1 MNSKLPA
8 FLRSTLNPANNGR
21 NTYIVAHAA
30 VTVAG
35 AVVGLSPVL
44 LAFGC
49 VAAIA
54 GQLRERWGV
63 YKEEALQ
70 QKVTQNDLIE
80 SFREMRE
87 PTSSD
92 GVSKKASSYSNFLET
107 FKTYTS
113 NPTNVGMY
121 AVNMLSALNGNLN
134 LARQVAESKQENIQP
149 LLDVQAEMHR
159 IGDSMVLKVATD
171 DFLNAMEKPAVKDL
185 SEISY
190 NLVNIRVAAEANNA
204 LLGFNPRGDTE
215 ENKRVCQWRLNH
227 LKSRFQQEKETI
239 EGDLVISEND
249 SEKVQMVKI
258 KILQEM
264 SNIAEKIDQTTRFI
278 AEQDRTTLYAAWN
291 TMHES
296 NKDDQTL
303 ESKVFQM
310 EAFQECL
317 VQFSKTNLIMSDPI
331 MFADRLNDRAV
342 LYQSEPS
349 ADKTIGL
356 RLEKV
361 KDFSIAFIK
370 THAVN
375 AAEACFRDMYR
386 EGSSEQDYGK
396 LMSNTL
402 LLRDAAQTQEIAV
415 KFVPDSIRD
424 SIREESL
431 IERLAHIKSTL
442 ALGMNESTGAKIEYL
457 ARTSGN
463 KAHDIIEK
471 EISVAES
478 AIQAMRITNT
488 AMQANSNTPAIV

>member
-1 MNSKLPA
+1 MNSKLLA
-8 FLRSTLNPANNGR
+8 FLRSTFNTANNGR

-35 AVVGLSPVL
+35 AAVGLSPVL

-49 VAAIA
+49 VAAVA
-54 GQLRERWGV
+54 GQIRERWGV

-80 SFREMRE
+80 SFKEMRE

-92 GVSKKASSYSNFLET
+92 SISKKASSYSNFLET

-113 NPTNVGMY
+113 NPANVGMY

-134 LARQVAESKQENIQP
+134 LARQMAESEHENIQP

-159 IGDSMVLKVATD
+159 IGDSMVLKVATAN
-171 DFLNAMEKPAVKDL
+171 FLNAIEKPAAKDL
-185 SEISY
+185 FEIAY
-190 NLVNIRVAAEANNA
+190 NLVDIRVAAESNNA

-239 EGDLVISEND
+239 ESDLVINEND
-249 SEKVQMVKI
+249 SDKVQMIKI
-258 KILQEM
+258 KILKEM
-264 SNIAEKIDQTTRFI
+264 PNIAEKIDQTTRFI
-278 AEQDRTTLYAAWN
+278 AEKDRTTLYAAWN

-303 ESKVFQM
+303 ESKVFKM

-317 VQFSKTNLIMSDPI
+317 VQFSKQNLIMSDPI

-349 ADKTIGL
+349 ADTTIGL

-361 KDFSIAFIK
+361 KEFSIAFIK
-370 THAVN
+370 THVAN
-375 AAEACFRDMYR
+375 AAEACIRDMYR
-386 EGSSEQDYGK
+386 EGPVEQDYTQ
-396 LMSNTL
+396 LMSNIL
-402 LLRDAAQTQEIAV
+402 LVRDAAQVLAISE
-415 KFVPDSIRD
+415 KFSPDSIQGPMQVAKITARFD
-424 SIREESL
+424 
-431 IERLAHIKSTL
+431 HIKSTL
-442 ALGMNESTGAKIEYL
+442 ALGIDESTEKTNEY
-457 ARTSGN
+457 RSMQ
-463 KAHDIIEK
+463 E
-471 EISVAES
+471 EITIA
-478 AIQAMRITNT
+478 AQAVK
-488 AMQANSNTPAIV
+488 AMQINPHKHATTPEIITDQLVLA